1 MTQQNQSLIDLAN
14 DCIKINMEI
23 ISNSTRALTRPNLS
37 ESQMRYFKHAIEYSK
52 ADLKNMNE
60 LKKRWQ

>member
-1 MTQQNQSLIDLAN
+1 MTHPNQSLIDLAN

-23 ISNSTRALTRPNLS
+23 ISNSTRALTRPNLKENEIS
-37 ESQMRYFKHAIEYSK
+37 YFRHAIEYSK
-52 ADLKNMNE
+52 TDMKNMTE